1 MKLSLSWKLPL
12 VFVFFSAI
20 SAISVGFLATNR
32 MYATMENAAIENLT
46 ASQQVIAQAIETRME
61 SYHGALHLLADDVSV
76 ASSLRGF
83 SRALS
88 GGEGLDAN
96 LPIIRDLYTT
106 NNPNMLFN
114 DRSKLH
120 DAGDGS
126 HYTSLHSNVH
136 RWYSLVSDE
145 LDIDDILLIDTD
157 GNIVYSF
164 AKRDDFALNI
174 ADPKIADTP
183 FAGMV
188 SDILTMDLTTAHST
202 GNGRFTNETPL
213 LTTDFGIYN
222 LASGAVNAFMGAAI
236 TDDFGRTL
244 GALVLAIP
252 ELPIQKSMRQK
263 NGLSVDAQI
272 VLVNQDGDAV
282 ILTGLLPSGLRP
294 GHHLRLSRSSPNIA
308 SAIKGET
315 GEIIFETDEGV
326 PLMSAY
332 GPVVI
337 GDTTYGLVITVNHNM
352 ILADAS
358 SLTKTISAL
367 VVGIILVVGVV
378 SGMMGREIVKPIVWV
393 SRRMDRMADERDL
406 TKRMMVVERNDEMG
420 VAARGFDRL
429 FTFIADSMKKFRSGM
444 DELTV
449 SARELETSAQS
460 LANNADI
467 QSSAVE
473 ELSSSV
479 EQTASQVKTNAE
491 SAKAAEELVDRTST
505 VVKSGTRKVTE
516 MVEAMDAINASS
528 QDIAKIIKVI
538 DEIAFQTNLLAL
550 NAAVEAARA
559 GQHGRGFAVV
569 AQEVRNLAG
578 RSAKAA
584 RETSD
589 LIEGSAERVREGVAI
604 SEETRASFDEI
615 AGNIAHVS
623 NLVTTI
629 SAASAEQSRG
639 VDLIN
644 DAILDIAR
652 ITRMTSQ
659 QADSFASTATQLT
672 MTNEALLEELSKFK
686 LDKEDHINVV
696 DVTPIEVEDKTEAEP
711 APILKQIEP
720 AAESKPN
727 SIAGPEPESEPQ
739 KSATLVV
746 IDADNDERGY
756 GTF

>member
-20 SAISVGFLATNR
+20 SAISVGVLATNR
-32 MYATMENAAIENLT
+32 MNATMENAAIENLT
-46 ASQQVIAQAIETRME
+46 ASQQVITQAIETRME

-76 ASSLRGF
+76 ASALRGF

-88 GGEGLDAN
+88 GGEGLDVN
-96 LPIIRDLYTT
+96 LPVIRDLYTT
-106 NNPNMLFN
+106 NNPNMLLN

-120 DAGDGS
+120 NAEDGS
-126 HYTSLHSNVH
+126 HYSALHSNVH
-136 RWYSLVSDE
+136 RWYSLVSHE

-157 GNIVYSF
+157 GNIVYTF

-174 ADPKIADTP
+174 SDPKIADTEI
-183 FAGMV
+183 ARMTA
-188 SDILTMDLTTAHST
+188 DILAMDLTSAHST
-202 GNGRFTNETPL
+202 GNGTFTDETPL
-213 LTTDFGIYN
+213 LMTDFGIYN
-222 LASGAVNAFMGAAI
+222 LANGAVNAFMGTAI

-244 GALVLAIP
+244 GALVIAIP
-252 ELPIQKSMRQK
+252 ETPIQKAMRQK

-272 VLVNQDGDAV
+272 VLVNQDGNAV

-308 SAIKGET
+308 NAINGET
-315 GEIIFETDEGV
+315 GQMVFDTEEGV
-326 PLMSAY
+326 SLMSSY
-332 GPVVI
+332 GPVEI
-337 GDTTYGLVITVNHNM
+337 GETTYGLVITVNHDM

-358 SLTKTISAL
+358 SLTKTIAAL
-367 VVGIILVVGVV
+367 VVGIITVV
-378 SGMMGREIVKPIVWV
+378 SIISGLMGREIVKPIVWV
-393 SRRMDRMADERDL
+393 SRRMNRMADDRDL
-406 TKRMMVVERNDEMG
+406 TKRMLVVQRDDEMG

-429 FTFIADSMKKFRSGM
+429 VSFIADSMKKFRSSM

-491 SAKAAEELVDRTST
+491 SAKAAEQLVDRTST
-505 VVKSGTRKVTE
+505 VVDAGTRKVTE

-623 NLVTTI
+623 DLVTTI

-659 QADSFASTATQLT
+659 QADAFASTATQLT

-686 LDKEDHINVV
+686 LDKEDHITVI
-696 DVTPIEVEDKTEAEP
+696 DVTPVEVEEKAEVKP
-711 APILKQIEP
+711 APVEKQIEP
-720 AAESKPN
+720 APESKPDPVAE
-727 SIAGPEPESEPQ
+727 IEPVNEPT
-739 KSATLVV
+739 KPAPLVV